1 MRFQCNHCRALL
13 ELDDVQP
20 GEIVQC
26 PTCLSPVAV
35 PETVT
40 SPRALLGD
48 FVIKNLIG
56 NGGMGTVYLA
66 HQITLDRDVALK
78 VLHADFSDDTAF
90 IQNFINE
97 ARAAASLNH
106 PNIVQAVAVNCDE
119 GRWYFAMEYING
131 STLKQML
138 AQNGRIPPQQMLGI
152 ASEIVSAL
160 KYAWKE
166 KQIVHR
172 DIKPDN
178 IMMTADGHAK
188 LADLG
193 LARKITELH
202 EDGSTELFGT
212 PQYLAPELL
221 SGATPNAASDIYSL
235 GATLY
240 HALSG
245 RFPFI
250 ADTPEAIAN
259 LHVTA
264 PLVPLKEVAPDISE
278 PISNLVDIMMAKSP
292 EDRYQDY
299 DELEKD
305 IQRVANGEMP
315 LHTLSADASS
325 ESNDASSSETTATAK
340 HGKPK
345 LKFTK
350 GHVKLHKT
358 DKTPSAEDAT
368 SSATSDT
375 NQPDNTAQ
383 QEQSSEVT
391 TTEAAAQPTSAPVP
405 PPVKTGG
412 TAILLTVVALLIV
425 VACAAVAAFIIHGRK
440 QTPNAVQ
447 TPSVATQTE
456 TVATEE
462 QPQVSQEE
470 QQAKIEAEEKAKLEA
485 EEKARKEAE
494 EKAKLEAEE
503 KERKEAEEK
512 AKLEAEEKARKDAE
526 EKARK
531 EKEEKIAAEKARK
544 EAEIKARRD
553 AVAAEKAQRIE
564 NALQEVAGR
573 DFSDARQAFF
583 SRIEHEE
590 PQDKEWRDQWEQALT
605 VAESFWDGL
614 KDSASKLTETQLND
628 FAMKNLRQKFLKSNF
643 GEQPWTIVDM
653 TGDTITLRREIDATE
668 ADDGKEEIKPIQWTR
683 KLQELRFNQLE
694 ALANTIFPLKDKSA
708 EESRQALGLYLL
720 LCGIAPAKA
729 IIEKYNLSENW
740 PAITEAADSMSPSNY
755 IATQLACVKERA
767 AIAANSKEPLLRT
780 LAAIQ
785 AYSLG
790 NALYLTFPNQKE
802 FYATEI
808 QQIIKPLFSTNR

>member
-35 PETVT
+35 PESVT

-97 ARAAASLNH
+97 ARAAANLNH

-138 AQNGRIPPQQMLGI
+138 AQNGRIPEHQMLGI

-212 PQYLAPELL
+212 PQYIAPELL

-250 ADTPEAIAN
+250 ADTPISIAN

-264 PLVPLKEVAPDISE
+264 PLVPLKDVAPDISE
-278 PISNLVDIMMAKSP
+278 PVSCLVDIMMAKSP
-292 EDRYQDY
+292 EERYQDY
-299 DELEKD
+299 DVLEQD

-315 LHTLSADASS
+315 ILQSADDTAK
-325 ESNDASSSETTATAK
+325 NDGGQATEQTATSK

-350 GHVKLHKT
+350 GHAKLHKT
-358 DKTPSAEDAT
+358 DKPAAEEATPATEQANATTEQDKPAVTPSATAAP
-368 SSATSDT
+368 SA
-375 NQPDNTAQ
+375 
-383 QEQSSEVT
+383 
-391 TTEAAAQPTSAPVP
+391 P
-405 PPVKTGG
+405 PPVKKGGG
-412 TAILLTVVALLIV
+412 TAILLAVLALLIV
-425 VACAAVAAFIIHGRK
+425 IVCAAVAVFVIRGRQ
-440 QTPNAVQ
+440 QTTPAIQTAAVVNQ
-447 TPSVATQTE
+447 SETTE
-456 TVATEE
+456 TEE
-462 QPQVSQEE
+462 QM
-470 QQAKIEAEEKAKLEA
+470 QAVQEAE
-485 EEKARKEAE
+485 
-494 EKAKLEAEE
+494 
-503 KERKEAEEK
+503 
-512 AKLEAEEKARKDAE
+512 
-526 EKARK
+526 
-531 EKEEKIAAEKARK
+531 
-544 EAEIKARRD
+544 
-553 AVAAEKAQRIE
+553 
-564 NALQEVAGR
+564 
-573 DFSDARQAFF
+573 
-583 SRIEHEE
+583 
-590 PQDKEWRDQWEQALT
+590 
-605 VAESFWDGL
+605 
-614 KDSASKLTETQLND
+614 
-628 FAMKNLRQKFLKSNF
+628 
-643 GEQPWTIVDM
+643 
-653 TGDTITLRREIDATE
+653 
-668 ADDGKEEIKPIQWTR
+668 
-683 KLQELRFNQLE
+683 
-694 ALANTIFPLKDKSA
+694 
-708 EESRQALGLYLL
+708 
-720 LCGIAPAKA
+720 
-729 IIEKYNLSENW
+729 
-740 PAITEAADSMSPSNY
+740 
-755 IATQLACVKERA
+755 
-767 AIAANSKEPLLRT
+767 
-780 LAAIQ
+780 
-785 AYSLG
+785 
-790 NALYLTFPNQKE
+790 
-802 FYATEI
+802 
-808 QQIIKPLFSTNR
+808 

>member
-35 PETVT
+35 PESVT

-97 ARAAASLNH
+97 ARAAANLNH

-138 AQNGRIPPQQMLGI
+138 AQNGRIPEHQMLGI

-212 PQYLAPELL
+212 PQYIAPELL

-250 ADTPEAIAN
+250 ADTPISIAN

-264 PLVPLKEVAPDISE
+264 PLVPLKDVAPDISE
-278 PISNLVDIMMAKSP
+278 PVSRLVDIMMAKSP
-292 EDRYQDY
+292 EKRYQDY
-299 DELEKD
+299 DVLEQD

-315 LHTLSADASS
+315 ILQSADDTAK
-325 ESNDASSSETTATAK
+325 NDEAQATEQTATSK

-350 GHVKLHKT
+350 GHAKLHKT
-358 DKTPSAEDAT
+358 DKPAAEEATPATEQANATTEQEKPAETPSATAAP
-368 SSATSDT
+368 SA
-375 NQPDNTAQ
+375 
-383 QEQSSEVT
+383 
-391 TTEAAAQPTSAPVP
+391 P
-405 PPVKTGG
+405 PPVKKGGG
-412 TAILLTVVALLIV
+412 TAILLAVLALLIV
-425 VACAAVAAFIIHGRK
+425 IVCAAVAVFVIRGRQ
-440 QTPNAVQ
+440 QTTPAIQTAAVVNQ
-447 TPSVATQTE
+447 SETTE
-456 TVATEE
+456 TEE
-462 QPQVSQEE
+462 QMQAVQEAE
-470 QQAKIEAEEKAKLEA
+470 KAQKEAEEKARLEAEEKAKKEA
-485 EEKARKEAE
+485 EEKARRE
-494 EKAKLEAEE
+494 E
-503 KERKEAEEK
+503 
-512 AKLEAEEKARKDAE
+512 
-526 EKARK
+526 
-531 EKEEKIAAEKARK
+531 EEKIAAEKARK
-544 EAEIKARRD
+544 EAEEKARRD
-553 AVAAEKAQRIE
+553 AVAAEKTRRIE
-564 NALQEVAGR
+564 TALHEVAER

-583 SRIEHEE
+583 SRINHEE
-590 PQDKEWRDQWEQALT
+590 PQDKEWRNQWEQALT
-605 VAESFWDGL
+605 EAESFWDGM
-614 KDSASKLTETQLND
+614 KNSTSKLIDTQLKE
-628 FAMKNLRQKFLKSNF
+628 FSMKSLRQKFSKNNF
-643 GEQPWTIVDM
+643 GELPWTITDM
-653 TGDTITLRREIDATE
+653 TGDDITLRCAFDVSE
-668 ADDGKEEIKPIQWTR
+668 AEDGKEEIKNVQWTR
-683 KLQELRFNQLE
+683 KLQELRFNQIE
-694 ALANTIFPLKDKSA
+694 AIAETIFPLKGKSQ
-708 EESRQALGLYLL
+708 EESLQALGLYLL
-720 LCGIAPAKA
+720 LCGTAPAQA
-729 IIEKYNLSENW
+729 IIEKYRLSDKW
-740 PAITEAADSMSPSNY
+740 AAITETAESMSPENY
-755 IATQLACVKERA
+755 VAIQLSCIKERA
-767 AIAANSKEPLLRT
+767 ETASNAKEPLVRT

-790 NALYLTFPNQKE
+790 NALYLTFPHQKE
-802 FYATEI
+802 LYATEI
-808 QQIIKPLFSTNR
+808 QQIIKPLFSQNK

>member
-35 PETVT
+35 PESVT

-138 AQNGRIPPQQMLGI
+138 ALNGRIPEQQMLEI
-152 ASEIVSAL
+152 AKEVVSAL

-178 IMMTADGHAK
+178 IMMTTDGHVK

-221 SGATPNAASDIYSL
+221 SGAIPNAASDIYSL

-264 PLVPLKEVAPDISE
+264 PLVPLKDVAPDISE
-278 PISNLVDIMMAKSP
+278 PVSHLVDIMMSKSP
-292 EDRYQDY
+292 EKRYQDY
-299 DELEKD
+299 DTLEQD
-305 IQRVANGEMP
+305 IQRVANGDMP
-315 LHTLSADASS
+315 LLQLA
-325 ESNDASSSETTATAK
+325 NDTVKNDNAQATEQTATQK

-350 GHVKLHKT
+350 GHAKLHKT
-358 DKTPSAEDAT
+358 DKPSGDEASSSQPSSAEQSKETTEQEKPTETPSA
-368 SSATSDT
+368 
-375 NQPDNTAQ
+375 TAVP
-383 QEQSSEVT
+383 S
-391 TTEAAAQPTSAPVP
+391 VP
-405 PPVKTGG
+405 PPLKAGG
-412 TAILLTVVALLIV
+412 GSAILLAVLVLLIV
-425 VACAAVAAFIIHGRK
+425 IVGAAVAFFVMRSRQ
-440 QTPNAVQ
+440 QTTPAIQTAAVASKTEVIPSEEQTQAVQ
-447 TPSVATQTE
+447 EAE
-456 TVATEE
+456 K
-462 QPQVSQEE
+462 
-470 QQAKIEAEEKAKLEA
+470 AKAEAEEKARKKAEEKEKKEAEEKARLEA

-494 EKAKLEAEE
+494 EKARLEAEE
-503 KERKEAEEK
+503 KEKK
-512 AKLEAEEKARKDAE
+512 EAEEKARKE
-526 EKARK
+526 E
-531 EKEEKIAAEKARK
+531 EEKIAAEKARK
-544 EAEIKARRD
+544 EAEIKEWRE
-553 AVAAEKAQRIE
+553 AVVAEKARRIE
-564 NALQEVAGR
+564 TALQEVAAR
-573 DFSDARQAFF
+573 DFSNARQAFF
-583 SRIEHEE
+583 SRIDHEE
-590 PQDKEWRDQWEQALT
+590 PQDKTWRDQWEQALT
-605 VAESFWDGL
+605 EAESFWDGM
-614 KDSASKLTETQLND
+614 KDSASKLTGTQLKE
-628 FAMKNLRQKFLKSNF
+628 FSMKSLRQKSIKSNL
-643 GEQPWTIVDM
+643 GEHPWTIMDM
-653 TGDTITLRREIDATE
+653 TGETITLRREFDLSE
-668 ADDGKEEIKPIQWTR
+668 AEDGKEDIKSVQWAR
-683 KLQELRFNQLE
+683 KLHELRFSQIE
-694 ALANTIFPLKDKSA
+694 AIAETIFPLKGKSQ

-720 LCGIAPAKA
+720 LCGAAPQKA
-729 IIEKYNLSENW
+729 VVEKYDLADKW
-740 PAITEAADSMSPSNY
+740 PAITEASNILSSQHY

-767 AIAANSKEPLLRT
+767 ETAANTKEPFVKT

-790 NALYLTFPNQKE
+790 NALYLTFPKQKE
-802 FYATEI
+802 LYATEI
-808 QQIIKPLFSTNR
+808 QQIIKSLFSQNK